1 MLQSSS
7 QIPELGCEFLTA
19 EKFKKAAQQGAKA
32 LGFAFSISLLKLAR
46 VEKEGC
52 TSFVTLQ
59 CVAYSGKIS
68 EVEKVFSEAIKAASS
83 LEQVFSYIDRTF
95 CQYKLQTNGAL
106 ELNIASADP
115 FILNDKRFNNYLK
128 KFLIVYLRWYLNY
141 VSVPLLSSSS
151 LSVDMTVILAAKEN
165 FVPKAL
171 LHVVSKEQPIF
182 IKRDLLLN
190 MNKDSN
196 CEYRALA
203 VSLER
208 SESKWSEKINK
219 EISWKDGPCAFE
231 YWIRMPQMEDII
243 ANTYQKLLYFF
254 YYK

>member
-46 VEKEGC
+46 VEKEEV
-52 TSFVTLQ
+52 FVSDRNLALQ
-59 CVAYSGKIS
+59 KAANNVFLAAKKMVAYSGKIS
-68 EVEKVFSEAIKAASS
+68 EVEKVFTKGSYSELKKAIKAASS

-182 IKRDLLLN
+182 IKRDLLL
-190 MNKDSN
+190 
-196 CEYRALA
+196 
-203 VSLER
+203 
-208 SESKWSEKINK
+208 SEH
-219 EISWKDGPCAFE
+219 
-231 YWIRMPQMEDII
+231 
-243 ANTYQKLLYFF
+243 
-254 YYK
+254 